1 MNNKAKLLISSVALA
16 ATIGGFSVANAAP
29 DNTKENSGSVLF
41 KIHDISPEKDVN
53 GLVTECNIS
62 VTLYNRYNRALSNTQ
77 LTLIWDDEVIDEAI
91 SQEDMAQKETLRRN
105 PQARTSRY
113 PTSGSTSATIST
125 TVKLPLI
132 NAHQQISLKNKIN
145 TDRCFLLLNDM
156 EVKANSCTFVG
167 DATNAARN
175 SGCNANFQYV
185 SPKDPQYYTEFKE
198 ITYEETISAEEKE
211 LDQAQNNNSEIYTN
225 IINTLSKIGN

>member
-1 MNNKAKLLISSVALA
+1 MNNKTKLLISSVALA
-16 ATIGGFSVANAAP
+16 AAIGNFSVANAAP
-29 DNTKENSGSVLF
+29 DNAKENSGSVLF

-62 VTLYNRYNRALSNTQ
+62 VTLYNRYNRAISNTN
-77 LTLIWDDEVIDEAI
+77 LNLIWDDEVIDEAI
-91 SQEDMAQKETLRRN
+91 SQEDMAQKEALRRN

-113 PTSGSTSATIST
+113 PTSASTSATIST

-156 EVKANSCTFVG
+156 EVKVNACTFVG
-167 DATNAARN
+167 DTNN
-175 SGCNANFQYV
+175 SRGNGCNANFQYI

-198 ITYEETISAEEKE
+198 ITYEEALSAEEKE